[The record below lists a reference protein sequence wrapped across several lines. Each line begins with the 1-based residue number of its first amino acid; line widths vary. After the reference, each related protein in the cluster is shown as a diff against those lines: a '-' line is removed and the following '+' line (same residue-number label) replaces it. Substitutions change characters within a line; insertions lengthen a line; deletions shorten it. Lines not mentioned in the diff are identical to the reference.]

1 MPFTKDMVPT
11 VIATGASARVDVT
24 VAPKAKSGDQIVAR
38 NVHPAG
44 HTRLPRYVRGKRGTI
59 DRDHGVFVFPDTSA
73 YGRVIHPNISIAYG
87 SAPRRFGGRVRR
99 KTIEST
105 SISGTT
111 TSISR
116 ERLVEAHGAYSLSLR
131 RVR

>member
-1 MPFTKDMVPT
+1 MPLTKDMVPT

-73 YGRVIHPNISIAYG
+73 YGPGDTPQHLYSVWFSAQEVWGEGASKDDRVYLDLWDDYFDLA
-87 SAPRRFGGRVRR
+87 
-99 KTIEST
+99 
-105 SISGTT
+105 
-111 TSISR
+111 
-116 ERLVEAHGAYSLSLR
+116 
-131 RVR
+131 